1 MPRKLTAKEELVLR
15 RLYIAKEGFKHET
28 AYCTA
33 ARGLV
38 LHKWNGQHPVP
49 ENSTD
54 VPVPAGTTLKIV
66 MVSGLG
72 DCGLTDDLDA
82 QHGYH
87 LRVDPDGDEIAD
99 IRTEREPTVQP
110 AEGTKMDYF
119 DKDTNCIGYAL
130 NMWANWIETCDVN
143 LTADDVIVQL
153 KSAGSEFEMKK
164 LVNSLMVLTP
174 EQKAMVARL
183 RDMSKKKWVIDPDA

>member
-1 MPRKLTAKEELVLR
+1 
-15 RLYIAKEGFKHET
+15 
-28 AYCTA
+28 
-33 ARGLV
+33 
-38 LHKWNGQHPVP
+38 
-49 ENSTD
+49 
-54 VPVPAGTTLKIV
+54 